1 MAMLS
6 LPINSVWAL
15 TNQQCESRHQNLSM
29 ALADRSYSL
38 ENMYQS
44 LKRQSPDVFLF
55 GEHHRLTRVTSK
67 YSEVIKR
74 LKEDHPQIN
83 CLVLEVP
90 DRAEEHR
97 TIQYLENKYPNG
109 YNQGVGGMT
118 PYGVLSTAV
127 NRGDISPFSKLPNSS
142 WAETLLDSL
151 KYGMK
156 LIAIDHNEA
165 SVLNRVPEF
174 ANYSAKDLRVLSA
187 SELEHLNSESRAQ
200 SRWSTST
207 NGMNARDA
215 YMTNKITELL
225 SNGTCEKIVGL
236 FGKGHLSNHKVERD
250 NLNRRLIR
258 ELGSLKVA
266 SLNFQYTGQGK
277 WIMGTHISPY
287 WEWVS
292 CEDNPSPPRQLRAV
306 PGNLS
311 LLNRVPLYENGPGDF
326 DEFSYHLIFPI
337 L

>member
-6 LPINSVWAL
+6 LPFNSAL
-15 TNQQCESRHQNLSM
+15 GLTHQQCENRDQNLTT
-29 ALADRSYSL
+29 ALTDRSYQI

-44 LKRQSPDVFLF
+44 LKRQEPDVFLF
-55 GEHHRLTRVTSK
+55 GEHHRLSRVTSK

-74 LKEDHPQIN
+74 LKEDHPKIN

-90 DRAEEHR
+90 DRVEEHR

-109 YNQGVGGMT
+109 YNQGFGGIT

-165 SVLNRVPEF
+165 SVLNRVPEL
-174 ANYSAKDLRVLSA
+174 ANYSAKDLRELSA
-187 SELEHLNSESRAQ
+187 SEMEHLNSESRAQ

-207 NGMNARDA
+207 SGMNARDA

-225 SNGTCEKIVGL
+225 ANGTCEKIVGL

-266 SLNFQYTGQGK
+266 SLNFQYTGQSK
-277 WIMGTHISPY
+277 WILGTHVSPFWK
-287 WEWVS
+287 WES
-292 CEDNPSPPRQLRAV
+292 CEDNPSPPRQLRAI

-311 LLNRVPLYENGPGDF
+311 ILNRVPLYEKGPGEF
-326 DEFSYHLIFPI
+326 DEFTYHLIFPI